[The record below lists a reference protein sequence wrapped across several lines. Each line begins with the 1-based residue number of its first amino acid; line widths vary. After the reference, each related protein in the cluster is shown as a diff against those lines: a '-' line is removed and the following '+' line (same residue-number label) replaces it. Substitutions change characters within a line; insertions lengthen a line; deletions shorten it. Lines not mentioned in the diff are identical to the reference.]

1 MDFLGLKNYLTDVR
15 QGRAIAPLRACY
27 VLSGDDAY
35 LIREAVGM
43 FRKLLDA
50 DYADFNYAEMSVSDG
65 ADALVSALN
74 TLPMFDDRRVVV
86 VPDFGGTFDRAALKK
101 YLESPN
107 PAAVLVLVCENGT
120 EKLGDNAEA
129 VSCNRLD
136 GAGLADYVAELLR
149 KPPARTMDGAAQREL
164 FLRTM
169 RFMSRIVCEVEKL
182 KAYSD
187 GAITV
192 DDVRLLV
199 AEETEMQMYKLSDA
213 VGAGDTGRA
222 LEVLDRLLKKSEDS
236 VDLVNM
242 LYKYYRRLLHI
253 SLHKDDTDAALA
265 AAFGVNPWA
274 VTLGRRTV
282 GRYTPVRLKKCVD
295 SLHGMQYDIL
305 TGKRGK
311 DAALHE
317 AVLTLFTL

>member
-1 MDFLGLKNYLTDVR
+1 
-15 QGRAIAPLRACY
+15 
-27 VLSGDDAY
+27 
-35 LIREAVGM
+35 
-43 FRKLLDA
+43 
-50 DYADFNYAEMSVSDG
+50 MSVSDG
-65 ADALVSALN
+65 ADALVSALT

-199 AEETEMQMYKLSDA
+199 TEETEMQMYKLSDA

-222 LEVLDRLLKKSEDS
+222 LEVLDRLLKKSEDP

>member
-1 MDFLGLKNYLTDVR
+1 MDFLGLKSYLADVKE
-15 QGRAIAPLRACY
+15 GRSIAPLRACY
-27 VLSGDDAY
+27 VLSGDDTY

-43 FRKLLDA
+43 FRRLLDA
-50 DYADFNYAEMSVSDG
+50 DYADFNYAEMSAADG
-65 ADALVSALN
+65 ADALISALN
-74 TLPMFDDRRVVV
+74 TLPMFDERRVVV

-107 PAAVLVLVCENGT
+107 PAAVLVLVCENGA

-129 VSCNRLD
+129 VCCDRLD
-136 GAGLADYVAELLR
+136 GAGLSEYVAALLVRPPVR
-149 KPPARTMDGAAQREL
+149 KMEPAAAREL
-164 FLRTM
+164 YLRTM

-187 GAITV
+187 GVITL

-199 AEETEMQMYKLSDA
+199 AEETEVQVYKLSDA

-222 LEVLDRLLKKSEDS
+222 LEELDRLLGKSDAALE
-236 VDLVNM
+236 LVNM

-265 AAFGVNPWA
+265 ALFGVKPWA
-274 VTLGRRTV
+274 VTIGRRTA

-295 SLHGMQYDIL
+295 YLHGVQYDIL
-305 TGKRGK
+305 TGRRGK
-311 DAALHE
+311 ETALHE
-317 AVLTLFTL
+317 AVLTLSTI